1 MIVIEVVLYINSM
14 LTDIHAIK
22 EEEVFVL
29 KKSKN
34 QKRFARAMKKKEI
47 KRIAKRKV
55 RISAIIVVFYYF
67 LK

>member
-34 QKRFARAMKKKEI
+34 QKTLLARKKKEI

>member
-1 MIVIEVVLYINSM
+1 MQE
-14 LTDIHAIK
+14 IK
-22 EEEVFVL
+22 EEEVFIL